1 MPRGV
6 AIPEPRQQ
14 LFAALERVI
23 AADGPGGLTGRAV
36 TRAAG
41 VATGLLY
48 THFADFDAFLTGYA
62 VDRAFQLAGAVAGLP
77 ERAGSGTPA
86 GNLSDALLATPLDTL
101 VAYTRLGASRPSLAS
116 GVEAVLGAGTG
127 GLQAVQRTAAAY
139 LAAEQRLGRVPADAD
154 TEALALTV
162 VAVLHYVAFTA
173 GPGPSTDA
181 RIRRAMA
188 ALTRGFPAVAPP
200 LRTAAEDRC

>member
-23 AADGPGGLTGRAV
+23 AAEGPGGLTGRAV

-77 ERAGSGTPA
+77 ERAGTGTPA
-86 GNLSDALLATPLDTL
+86 GNLGDALLATPLDTL
-101 VAYTRLGASRPSLAS
+101 TAFARLTACRPGLTA
-116 GVEAVLGAGTG
+116 GVEAVLGEGTG
-127 GLQAVQRTAAAY
+127 GLQAVERAAAAY
-139 LAAEQRLGRVPADAD
+139 LAAEQRLGRVPAGAD
-154 TEALALTV
+154 TGALALAV
-162 VAVLHYVAFTA
+162 VGVLHHVALTADPGPA
-173 GPGPSTDA
+173 GPAG
-181 RIRRAMA
+181 IRRALA
-188 ALTRGFPAVAPP
+188 ALTGGFSAVAPS
-200 LRTAAEDRC
+200 